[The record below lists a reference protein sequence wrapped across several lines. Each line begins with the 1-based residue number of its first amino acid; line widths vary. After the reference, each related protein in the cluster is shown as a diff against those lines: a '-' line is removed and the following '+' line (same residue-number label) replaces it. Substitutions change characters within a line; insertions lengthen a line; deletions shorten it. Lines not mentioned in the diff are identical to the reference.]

1 MDHRLTYLPG
11 FIILRR
17 TVERSFQH
25 TEAGATIHYYRHG
38 YSKLGNTETS
48 INLQNLPR
56 SKPCKLS
63 L

>member
-1 MDHRLTYLPG
+1 
-11 FIILRR
+11 
-17 TVERSFQH
+17 VERSFQH